1 MKVNYQE
8 IIQIPASEL
17 KLILRKQ
24 RTLTNRQ
31 KIQALY
37 WLKSGNCQGITEV
50 SERLGVHRSTVQ
62 RWLKQYKEGGMQAL
76 LKNRRTLGRPRAIP
90 SEIVAAISKEISA
103 ETCEFKSYKEI
114 QEWVASNYK
123 VSLKYQTLYKHLH
136 YRMKAKLKVPRRCSN
151 KKDELAVSEFKK
163 NSQNC

>member
-1 MKVNYQE
+1 MKVNYQQ
-8 IIQIPASEL
+8 IIQMPASEL
-17 KLILRKQ
+17 KLILKKQ

-31 KIQALY
+31 KIQAFY
-37 WLKSGNCQGITEV
+37 WLKSGNCQSITEV

-62 RWLKQYKEGGMQAL
+62 RWLKQYKDGGMQEL
-76 LKNRRTLGRPRAIP
+76 LKNRQTQGRPRAISP
-90 SEIVAAISKEISA
+90 EIVTLLTAKISDKN
-103 ETCEFKSYKEI
+103 CEFKSYKEV

-163 NSQNC
+163 KSQSS